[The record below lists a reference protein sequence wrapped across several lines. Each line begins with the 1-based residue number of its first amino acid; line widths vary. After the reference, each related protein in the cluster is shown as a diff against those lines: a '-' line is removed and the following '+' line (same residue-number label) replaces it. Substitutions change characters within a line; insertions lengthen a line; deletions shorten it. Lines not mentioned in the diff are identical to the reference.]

1 MSFRVIRLPLDW
13 NNYGPRDGLEGPFAV
28 NGQVLYY
35 DNKVG
40 QYYNPNSDFYL
51 THDEYQKI
59 QDQFTYGSE

>member
-1 MSFRVIRLPLDW
+1 MSYRVIRLPLDW
-13 NNYGPRDGLEGPFAV
+13 DSYGPRDGLEGPFSF

-51 THDEYQKI
+51 TYDEFQAI
-59 QDQFTYGSE
+59 NNESTYGYE